1 MATVAAP
8 VLPEYFYR
16 YRSLG
21 PEEPLDILNRE
32 MDAIVNPYIWCSDFL
47 NLNDPMEGY
56 FSLTAWLRKNSNSD
70 KVFDAIMDGQT
81 NVGIASLS
89 DTFAN
94 DLMWSHY
101 ASNWTGICIEYRA
114 KKLIAALPDDATIA
128 RMAYN
133 DKPAEV
139 GLADSKDV
147 TEAVKKAF
155 SQKKFNWAYEREW
168 RVLGSKGRNRIS
180 DKKAVHRV
188 YLGPRISLEHSS
200 WVRTALNQAG
210 IEYRIIQVDGYSI
223 IHKPFK
229 PMRSF

>member
-1 MATVAAP
+1 
-8 VLPEYFYR
+8 
-16 YRSLG
+16 
-21 PEEPLDILNRE
+21 

-47 NLNDPMEGY
+47 SLNDPMEGY
-56 FSLTAWLRKNSNSD
+56 FSLTSRLQKSTSES
-70 KVFDAIMDGQT
+70 VFDAIMDGQT

-94 DLMWSHY
+94 DLMWTHY

-114 KKLIAALPDDATIA
+114 KKLIAALPDDATIV

-139 GLADSKDV
+139 GLRDSKDI

-168 RVLGSKGRNRIS
+168 RVLGSKGRNCIS
-180 DKKAVHRV
+180 DKKAVRRV
-188 YLGPRISLEHSS
+188 YLGPRISSEHSL
-200 WVRTALNQAG
+200 WVRTALDKANIKYRT
-210 IEYRIIQVDGYSI
+210 IEVDGYAI
-223 IHKPFK
+223 THKPFK
-229 PMRSF
+229 PMKSF

>member
-47 NLNDPMEGY
+47 KLNDPMEGY
-56 FSLTAWLRKNSNSD
+56 FSMTARLQRKSTSD
-70 KVFDAIMDGQT
+70 EVFDAIMHDQT
-81 NVGIASLS
+81 NVGIAGLS
-89 DTFAN
+89 DTFEN
-94 DLMWSHY
+94 DLMWTHY

-114 KKLIAALPDDATIA
+114 KKLIAALPDDATIV
-128 RMAYN
+128 RIAYN

-139 GLADSKDV
+139 GLGDSKDI

-155 SQKKFNWAYEREW
+155 SQKKLVWAYEREW
-168 RVLGSKGRNRIS
+168 RVLGRKGTNRIS

-188 YLGPRISLEHSS
+188 FLGPRISLEHSS
-200 WVRTALNQAG
+200 SRLSGPANH
-210 IEYRIIQVDGYSI
+210 E
-223 IHKPFK
+223 P
-229 PMRSF
+229 

>member
-1 MATVAAP
+1 MANVATP

-21 PEEPLDILNRE
+21 PEWPLDILDRE
-32 MDAIVNPYIWCSDFL
+32 LDAIVNPYIWCSDFL

-56 FSLTAWLRKNSNSD
+56 FALTSRLQKKSGSD
-70 KVFDAIMDGQT
+70 EVLSAIT
-81 NVGIASLS
+81 NGKTDVGIASLS

-94 DLMWSHY
+94 DLMWAHY

-114 KKLIAALPDDATIA
+114 KRLIAALPNAATVV

-139 GLADSKDV
+139 GLGDSENI

-155 SQKKFNWAYEREW
+155 SQKKYNWAYEREW
-168 RVLGSKGRNRIS
+168 RVLGNKGRNRIT
-180 DKKAVHRV
+180 DKKAIRRV
-188 YLGPRISLEHSS
+188 YLGPRLGHEHSIHI
-200 WVRTALNQAG
+200 RTTLKKAG
-210 IEYRIIQVDGYSI
+210 VGFRVIKVNGYSI
-223 IHKPFK
+223 THVSFK
-229 PMRSF
+229 PLRFL

>member
-21 PEEPLDILNRE
+21 PEEPRDTLNRE

-56 FSLTAWLRKNSNSD
+56 FSLTARLQKKSNSD
-70 KVFDAIMDGQT
+70 KISNAIMDGQT

-94 DLMWSHY
+94 DLMWTHY
-101 ASNWTGICIEYRA
+101 ASNWTGICIEYRV
-114 KKLIAALPDDATIA
+114 KKLIVALPDDATIV
-128 RMAYN
+128 RIAYN

-139 GLADSKDV
+139 GLGDSKDI

-180 DKKAVHRV
+180 YKKAVHRV
-188 YLGPRISLEHSS
+188 YLGPRVSREHSS
-200 WVRTALNQAG
+200 WVRTGLDKAG
-210 IEYRIIQVDGYSI
+210 IEYRVIEVAGYSI
-223 IHKPFK
+223 THKPFTPIK
-229 PMRSF
+229 SF